1 MDTEGFFGGGDFHFF
16 PTKAAAS
23 SFDSGHII
31 NYTEEEIEQQPWLP
45 RDLVINIGSYV

>member
-1 MDTEGFFGGGDFHFF
+1 MDTEVFLVGGYFHFF

-31 NYTEEEIEQQPWLP
+31 NYTEEIEQQPWLP